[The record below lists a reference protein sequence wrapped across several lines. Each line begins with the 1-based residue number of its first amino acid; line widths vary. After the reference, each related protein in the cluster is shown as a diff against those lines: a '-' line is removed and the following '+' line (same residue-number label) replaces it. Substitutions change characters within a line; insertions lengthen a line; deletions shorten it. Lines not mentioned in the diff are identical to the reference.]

1 MLDISSDLDDEFD
14 DSDSDSDGESEVLTP
29 GGRSRRKKGDT
40 LGA

>member
-1 MLDISSDLDDEFD
+1 MLDIS
-14 DSDSDSDGESEVLTP
+14 SDSDGESEVLTP